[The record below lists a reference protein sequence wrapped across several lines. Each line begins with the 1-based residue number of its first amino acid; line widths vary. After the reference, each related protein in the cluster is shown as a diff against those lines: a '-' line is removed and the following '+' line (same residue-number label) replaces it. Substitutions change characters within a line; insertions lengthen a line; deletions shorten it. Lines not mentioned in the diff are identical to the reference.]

1 MQNFYTYITYDSEIL
16 NGKPIIAGTRI
27 SVEFIMELIASGA
40 TIDEISGEYPQLP
53 IEGIREAVLYAA
65 NSIKNEF
72 IITAKITA

>member
-1 MQNFYTYITYDSEIL
+1 MQNTYTYITYDPDIL

-40 TIDEISGEYPQLP
+40 TVDDIAREYPHLP
-53 IEGIREAVLYAA
+53 VEGIRESVIYAA